1 MADTNVAPPSPHYQM
16 ARESNIQQHADEKAS
31 STDGEKMG
39 NEATIATLEDDNIA
53 ALTGAQFDDPN
64 LDKEHFTALDDESPY
79 PEVRSAVANTDD
91 PDMPVTTLRTWV
103 IGIAWAIIIPG
114 LNQFFFFRFPGVT
127 ITGIVAQLLSFPC
140 GRAAAAYL
148 PNWRV
153 FGVSLNPGP
162 FTVKEHVLITIMASV
177 GAGSAYATDI
187 VAVQRVYYNQTYNFS
202 YQWFVV
208 MSTQLIGFS
217 IGGVARRFLV
227 APPSMIWPANLVN
240 CALFNTLHSQYYAG
254 VGTRG
259 GLSRERFFVYAFL
272 GSFFWYFFP
281 GYIFQALSY
290 FSWVTWIR
298 PNNATIAQLF
308 GYFHGMGM
316 SVVTFD
322 WNQITYIGSPLATPW
337 WAEANIFAGFVFF
350 YWFLTP
356 VLYFTNTWFGK
367 FMPISS
373 RTSYDNQM
381 QTYDVKR
388 ILTADNTVDL
398 DAYHKY
404 SPLFLSTTF
413 AISYGLSF
421 ASITATLMHAF
432 LYFRKQIWVQ
442 SRRALHEQPDIHA
455 RLMSRYPQV
464 PEWWYLVLFLGMFV
478 LGIISIEVWP
488 TQMPVWAFVLALII
502 AFTYVIPIGM
512 IQAITNQQVGLNV
525 ITELII
531 GYALPGR
538 PVAMMM
544 FKTWGYI
551 TMAQALTFASDF
563 KLGHYMK
570 IPPRPMFWSQVV
582 ATVIAGTVQLGVQAW
597 MFTNINDFC
606 APDQKDGFICPS
618 TEVFGTASIIV
629 RASFFPGISTISM
642 TDNIDSGVSSDR
654 SCSSAVDR
662 HTIVSIRVAGIVFH
676 LTRVCVCLALVFFF
690 LIGTVTPVIAWS
702 LNKKYPNSFLKY
714 VNPVI
719 FNGTGLIPPAT
730 AINYVP
736 WAAVGFIFQYVIR
749 RRHFSWWTKY
759 NYVLSAALD
768 SGVAV
773 SILVI
778 FFALQFPK
786 NGTIGLT
793 NIQAWWGNT
802 IPFTGADYGPG
813 GAGTPVRPLAPG
825 ETFGPSTW

>member
-1 MADTNVAPPSPHYQM
+1 MADISDTAASPHYQM
-16 ARESNIQQHADEKAS
+16 ARENTQSADDKVMDEKLA
-31 STDGEKMG
+31 
-39 NEATIATLEDDNIA
+39 NESGIEALDEENIA

-64 LDKEHFTALDDESPY
+64 LDKEHFVALDDESPY

-91 PDMPVTTLRTWV
+91 PDMPVTTIRTWV
-103 IGIAWAIIIPG
+103 IGMIWAIIIPG
-114 LNQFFFFRFPGVT
+114 LNQFFFFRFPSVN
-127 ITGIVAQLLSFPC
+127 ITGIVAQLLSFPV
-140 GRAAAAYL
+140 GRAAAAYI
-148 PNWRV
+148 PNWTIL
-153 FGVSLNPGP
+153 GVRLNPGP

-187 VAVQRVYYNQTYNFS
+187 VAVQRVYYGQTYNFS

-217 IGGVARRFLV
+217 IGGIARRFLV
-227 APPSMIWPANLVN
+227 SPPSMIWPANLVN

-254 VGTRG
+254 IGARG
-259 GLSRERFFVYAFL
+259 GLSRERFFLYAFL

-298 PNNATIAQLF
+298 PDNTVIAQLF
-308 GYFHGMGM
+308 GYVHGMGM
-316 SVVTFD
+316 SVITFD
-322 WNQITYIGSPLATPW
+322 WNQARYFPSVYIGSPLATPW

-350 YWFLTP
+350 FWFLTP

-373 RTSYDNQM
+373 RTSYDNM
-381 QTYDVKR
+381 MNTYNVSA
-388 ILTADNTVDL
+388 ILTPESTIDL
-398 DAYHKY
+398 EAYHKY

-413 AISYGLSF
+413 AMSYGLSF
-421 ASITATLMHAF
+421 ASIT
-432 LYFRKQIWVQ
+432 
-442 SRRALHEQPDIHA
+442 
-455 RLMSRYPQV
+455 V
-464 PEWWYLVLFLGMFV
+464 PEWWYLILFLSMFV

-488 TQMPVWAFVLALII
+488 TQMPVWAFVLALVI

-538 PVAMMM
+538 PIAMMM

-570 IPPRPMFWSQVV
+570 VPPRPMFWSQVL
-582 ATVIAGTVQLGVQAW
+582 ATIVAGTVQLGVQAW
-597 MFTNINDFC
+597 MFTNIPNIC

-629 RASFFPGISTISM
+629 RASSIILSFLP
-642 TDNIDSGVSSDR
+642 DR
-654 SCSSAVDR
+654 LFTVGYANDHSQDYKLLIFVKVLLVRACNSPRDR
-662 HTIVSIRVAGIVFH
+662 HTTVSSAILFGSPLRTAFFAI
-676 LTRVCVCLALVFFF
+676 ALVFFF
-690 LIGTVTPVIAWS
+690 LVGAAAPLMAWT
-702 LNKKYPNSFLKY
+702 LNRRYPNSFLKY

-736 WAAVGFIFQYVIR
+736 WAGVGFIFQYVIR
-749 RRHFSWWTKY
+749 RRYFSWWTKY

-786 NGTIGLT
+786 NGTIGIT
-793 NIQAWWGNT
+793 NIATWWGNT
-802 IPFTGADYGPG
+802 VPFVGADYGPF
-813 GAGTPVRPLAPG
+813 GAGTPVNALAPG